1 MRTGHLKRFFAV
13 LLFAACATCSATQ
26 LVGDKGPGS
35 GDSSDEDFPFV
46 DLSVRISASDSA
58 DVTLSL
64 SPSNGSG
71 NVVASEVEAIL
82 GCKLGPSSADEDVIY
97 FHSKSCQLSA
107 ARSGMLHV
115 KTLSLVRLTQATK
128 NLGA

>member
-1 MRTGHLKRFFAV
+1 MRTGHLKKFFAV
-13 LLFAACATCSATQ
+13 LLFAACATCSTSQ

-64 SPSNGSG
+64 GPSSGSASA
-71 NVVASEVEAIL
+71 VATEVEAML
-82 GCKLGPSSADEDVIY
+82 GCKLGPSNIDDEIIY
-97 FHSKSCQLSA
+97 FHSASCRLSA
-107 ARSGMLHV
+107 
-115 KTLSLVRLTQATK
+115 
-128 NLGA
+128 

>member
-1 MRTGHLKRFFAV
+1 MRTGHLRRFLAV
-13 LLFAACATCSATQ
+13 ILLAACATCTASQ

-64 SPSNGSG
+64 SPSRGSAG
-71 NVVASEVEAIL
+71 AVATEV
-82 GCKLGPSSADEDVIY
+82 
-97 FHSKSCQLSA
+97 
-107 ARSGMLHV
+107 
-115 KTLSLVRLTQATK
+115 
-128 NLGA
+128 